1 MSNITIELAFQA
13 SPQNGASSAVV
24 DAIGRQIVSNLMRQN
39 QRITP
44 VYDGTRGGSQYQ
56 WLVDAAQSLLPFA
69 TLALTVAQLLNE
81 IRKLKREANHPASLP
96 PIVVVVTY
104 DNSTCTLPPDSDQ
117 ALLERLLSEALPDP
131 IDPDRLRIEVQ
142 IGAPPP
148 PAPPWQEG

>member
-1 MSNITIELAFQA
+1 MAHTTITLVFRAA
-13 SPQNGASSAVV
+13 PQHGADPAAVE
-24 DAIGRQIVSNLMRQN
+24 AIGRQIVSELIN
-39 QRITP
+39 QHQRVTP

-142 IGAPPP
+142 IGAPSP